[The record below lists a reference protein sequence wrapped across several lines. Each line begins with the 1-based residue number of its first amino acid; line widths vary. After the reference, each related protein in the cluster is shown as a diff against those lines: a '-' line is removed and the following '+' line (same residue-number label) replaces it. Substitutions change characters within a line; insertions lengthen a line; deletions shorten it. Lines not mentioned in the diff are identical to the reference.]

1 MSEETGL
8 RDAVRDLRGSIDQ
21 LRSEL
26 VRKDVYDSDQRGI
39 TQRLD
44 GLRDDVLDLER
55 KFDKAEER
63 RAADRR
69 LILTAVVVPLLLFI
83 VQLYITAQ
91 LGGTP

>member
-1 MSEETGL
+1 MSDETGL

-55 KFDKAEER
+55 QFDKAEER

>member
-1 MSEETGL
+1 MSDETGL

-39 TQRLD
+39 AQRLD

>member
-1 MSEETGL
+1 MSDETGL

-26 VRKDVYDSDQRGI
+26 VRKDVYDSDQRNI
-39 TQRLD
+39 AHRLD

-55 KFDKAEER
+55 EFDKADER